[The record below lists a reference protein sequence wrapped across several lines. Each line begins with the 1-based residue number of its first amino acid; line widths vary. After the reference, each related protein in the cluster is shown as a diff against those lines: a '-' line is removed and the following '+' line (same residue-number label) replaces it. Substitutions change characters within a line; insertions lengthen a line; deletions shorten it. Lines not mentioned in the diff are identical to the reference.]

1 MKTATSEVLMD
12 ITVKPISLEP
22 RKAAWRGAIPC
33 SRWRAMFSMTT
44 MASSTT
50 NPVEMVSAISER
62 LSSVYP
68 TRYMT
73 PNVPSS
79 ESGTATPGIRVAHPF
94 RRNRNTTMTTR
105 AMESIRVNC
114 TSSTEERMVVVRST
128 TMPTWMA
135 GGMDASN
142 SGSRER
148 TRSTVSIMLAA
159 GWRKR
164 MMSTAGLPL

>member
-1 MKTATSEVLMD
+1 
-12 ITVKPISLEP
+12 
-22 RKAAWRGAIPC
+22 
-33 SRWRAMFSMTT
+33 
-44 MASSTT
+44 
-50 NPVEMVSAISER
+50 
-62 LSSVYP
+62 
-68 TRYMT
+68 
-73 PNVPSS
+73 
-79 ESGTATPGIRVAHPF
+79 
-94 RRNRNTTMTTR
+94 MTTR

-148 TRSTVSIMLAA
+148 MRSTVSIMLAA

-164 MMSTAGLPL
+164 MMSTAGLPLERPALRRSCTESATVATSESWTALPL